1 MRTNENNASTICKS
15 LQAVTSTTL
24 TAESLRKGT
33 FPEQQG
39 HQSHMRTVHALDLNA
54 FLGAIKI
61 HVLAPKLC

>member
-1 MRTNENNASTICKS
+1 MKTNENNASTICKI

-39 HQSHMRTVHALDLNA
+39 HQSHVRTVHALDLNA